1 MKVKFFGHNCFFLQG
16 KSQSILIDPWL
27 TDKGAFF
34 GSWYQWPLNHHC
46 KSDLISALKK
56 QKNVFLYI
64 SHEHQDHFDEETLEL
79 ILPYIN
85 KCLVP
90 NYYDKY
96 LKNQLKRIGY
106 NVEELSDLQKYFIS
120 ENNFIETMIVDTG
133 VNHDSTAII
142 NLDNKMFVNQNDCKI
157 FDRLHY
163 FTNKKI
169 DFYSVQFSGATG
181 HPVCFNLSKKEKELI
196 SKKKVSTKLDSIR
209 NAIKILKPEYYF
221 PSAGPAIFPFLDKD
235 LSLGKNNIFIHQPE
249 LVKFLEKLDTKIVC
263 LRPGEEFIKNKITTP
278 INPPSPVQLQDI
290 KKNLNCIFNQIKIQ
304 KLDVESLRNQVL
316 LRLKQIE
323 NLKFDKCPTLIF
335 NWETGGMEI
344 NLNEC
349 TIKDLSNKNY
359 KHKKNCIIINAPEIY
374 FSLMA
379 NPQYRWQDIYLSF
392 RAFIHRKPD
401 VFNTFINIF
410 IFSDVSNIRASFDT
424 TLNIN
429 DERVVVVNSYNGKNY
444 EISRYCPHNGA
455 DLKHARIDSQGNL
468 ICPRH
473 SWSFDLNAG
482 GICKSAKATIDAEE
496 IVSTTTLCDM
506 VSARLL
512 KVK

>member
-221 PSAGPAIFPFLDKD
+221 PSAGPAIFLF
-235 LSLGKNNIFIHQPE
+235 
-249 LVKFLEKLDTKIVC
+249 
-263 LRPGEEFIKNKITTP
+263 
-278 INPPSPVQLQDI
+278 
-290 KKNLNCIFNQIKIQ
+290 
-304 KLDVESLRNQVL
+304 
-316 LRLKQIE
+316 
-323 NLKFDKCPTLIF
+323 
-335 NWETGGMEI
+335 
-344 NLNEC
+344 
-349 TIKDLSNKNY
+349 
-359 KHKKNCIIINAPEIY
+359 
-374 FSLMA
+374 
-379 NPQYRWQDIYLSF
+379 
-392 RAFIHRKPD
+392 
-401 VFNTFINIF
+401 
-410 IFSDVSNIRASFDT
+410 
-424 TLNIN
+424 
-429 DERVVVVNSYNGKNY
+429 
-444 EISRYCPHNGA
+444 
-455 DLKHARIDSQGNL
+455 
-468 ICPRH
+468 
-473 SWSFDLNAG
+473 
-482 GICKSAKATIDAEE
+482 
-496 IVSTTTLCDM
+496 
-506 VSARLL
+506 
-512 KVK
+512 